1 MVNCAQGLQ
10 LALDNAE
17 QLLLLSIYGL
27 SQRIIILLLAV
38 PRFLRLLLLVTLLLL
53 FLDSLLVV
61 TVVPL
66 AVE

>member
-38 PRFLRLLLLVTLLLL
+38 PRFLRLLLLLTLLLL
-53 FLDSLLVV
+53 FLDSPLVV